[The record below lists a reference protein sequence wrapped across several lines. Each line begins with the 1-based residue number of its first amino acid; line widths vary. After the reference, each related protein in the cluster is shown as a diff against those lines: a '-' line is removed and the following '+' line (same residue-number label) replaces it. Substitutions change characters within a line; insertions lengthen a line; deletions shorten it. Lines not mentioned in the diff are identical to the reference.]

1 MGLEVGYTP
10 HNDTKMGS
18 HGMASLILRN
28 FAIPAVP
35 IPYFAEAETFA
46 EPLLPPS
53 LRASLAELLSPL

>member
-1 MGLEVGYTP
+1 
-10 HNDTKMGS
+10 
-18 HGMASLILRN
+18 MASFILRN